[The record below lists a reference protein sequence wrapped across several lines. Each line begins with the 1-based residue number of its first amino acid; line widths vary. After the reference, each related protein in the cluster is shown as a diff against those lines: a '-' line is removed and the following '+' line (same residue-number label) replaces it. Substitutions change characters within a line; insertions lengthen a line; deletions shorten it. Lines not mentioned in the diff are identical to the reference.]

1 MRLSSLWGMM
11 SRHQIWYNKLSA
23 SQSSSTAS
31 GNADILHRLMK
42 IYCDGRCSTTALK
55 KAIGCDGQRMLVRW
69 LLHAGVLAN
78 ATACIELYTMVAN
91 QGKYGKEKE
100 ACLLGKV
107 SRLL

>member
-11 SRHQIWYNKLSA
+11 SRHQIWYSKLSA

-31 GNADILHRLMK
+31 GNTDILHRLMK

-55 KAIGCDGQRMLVRW
+55 KVIGCNGQRMLVRW

-78 ATACIELYTMVAN
+78 ATACIGLRTMVEN
-91 QGKYGKEKE
+91 QVKYDREKE
-100 ACLLGKV
+100 ACLLGEV

>member
-11 SRHQIWYNKLSA
+11 SRHQIWYSKLSA
-23 SQSSSTAS
+23 SRSSSTAS

-42 IYCDGRCSTTALK
+42 IYCNGRCSTTALK
-55 KAIGCDGQRMLVRW
+55 KAIGCNGQRMPVRW

-78 ATACIELYTMVAN
+78 ATACIGLYTMVAN

-100 ACLLGKV
+100 ACLLGEA

>member
-11 SRHQIWYNKLSA
+11 SRHQIWYSKLSA
-23 SQSSSTAS
+23 SRSSSTAS

-78 ATACIELYTMVAN
+78 ATACIGLRTALLY
-91 QGKYGKEKE
+91 
-100 ACLLGKV
+100 
-107 SRLL
+107 SD

>member
-11 SRHQIWYNKLSA
+11 SRHQIWYSKLSA
-23 SQSSSTAS
+23 SRSNSTAS

-55 KAIGCDGQRMLVRW
+55 KAIGCDGHCMLVRW

-78 ATACIELYTMVAN
+78 ATVCIGIRTMVQN
-91 QGKYGKEKE
+91 QRKYGKEKE
-100 ACLLGKV
+100 AYLLGKV